1 LHRWGTGAVAA
12 VCLAWLACVNTGAA
26 LAGEPE
32 PPSSSHSPVTRPPSR
47 PTEPAGAT
55 GATGAAPLAFRV
67 YARTAT
73 RIDSLFPVPPIP
85 AGFVGTSMDYCAIT
99 AYSDGGANTVLAH
112 LLSALSPQPVIR
124 IGGNGPD
131 DGCPGIGPRPV
142 SVAADAVAALAQ
154 RTGARLVLGIN
165 LLAHNIARAVSEV
178 RGLVAAIDPQRPF
191 RYIEAFEIGNE
202 PDRYPQYGPSAP
214 RDKVKPY
221 FEQYLRDFAD
231 WAHVIR
237 LAADNPDVGIA
248 GPSLGRLGLPW
259 ITGAQAGDFGA
270 FLRTPSHP
278 SLITFHSYPLHG
290 TARCP
295 ARDCPSIPNL
305 LANHSSVGL
314 ANQVAPF
321 VGRLPRGRALR
332 VDEVNSVTGGGAEGV
347 SNTFASAL
355 WALDTLFEFAKAG
368 VSGVNVHTFPG
379 ARYALYDGPSGGWRV
394 FPEYYGMLAFAR
406 AAPAGASLLAV
417 SGGLADRAVKVWAT
431 RSATGRLT
439 TVVINKSLRAAE
451 VQLSGAGVPS
461 RSSATLVWLR
471 APATGERRRCPRG
484 YASTGL
490 CAIDGVTLGGASF
503 GPPASLGGD
512 RTTTGVLG
520 KAARGTCTRL
530 LRCVR
535 QPPGSAITLTMAPG
549 TAVLIGGS
557 ARQGA

>member
-1 LHRWGTGAVAA
+1 LHAGGPTGAVVA
-12 VCLAWLACVNTGAA
+12 VCLAWLACINGGAA
-26 LAGEPE
+26 LAAKPE
-32 PPSSSHSPVTRPPSR
+32 PPASYHVPAPRSPSR
-47 PTEPAGAT
+47 STGTT
-55 GATGAAPLAFRV
+55 GATGPAPLAFRI

-73 RIDSLFPVPPIP
+73 RIDSLFPVAPIP

-99 AYSDGGANTVLAH
+99 AYSDGGANTVLAN

-142 SVAADAVAALAQ
+142 SVAADAIAALAG

-165 LLAHNIARAVSEV
+165 LLAHNLARVVSEV

-221 FEQYLRDFAD
+221 FERYLRDFAD
-231 WAHVIR
+231 WAVAIR
-237 LAADNPDVGIA
+237 IAADNPDVGIA
-248 GPSLGRLGLPW
+248 GPSLGRIGLPW
-259 ITGAQAGDFGA
+259 ITGTDAGDFGA

-290 TARCP
+290 SSSCP

-321 VGRLPRGRALR
+321 VGLLPHGRVLR
-332 VDEVNSVTGGGAEGV
+332 IDEINSVTGGGAKGI

-379 ARYALYDGPSGGWRV
+379 ARYALYKGPRGGWRV
-394 FPEYYGMLAFAR
+394 FPEYYGLLAFAR
-406 AAPAGASLLAV
+406 AAPAGARLLAV
-417 SGGLADRAVKVWAT
+417 GGGLANRAVKVWAT

-439 TVVINKSLRAAE
+439 DVVINKSVRPVE

-461 RSSATLVWLR
+461 RGSAMLSWLT
-471 APATGERRRCPRG
+471 APAIGERWRCPRG

-490 CAIDGVTLGGASF
+490 CAIDGIRLGGASF
-503 GPPASLGGD
+503 GPEAYLGGD

-520 KAARGTCTRL
+520 KPARGTCTRL
-530 LRCVR
+530 LECVR
-535 QPPGSAITLTMAPG
+535 QPPGSAITLTMPPG
-549 TAVLIGGS
+549 TAVLVSGS
-557 ARQGA
+557 AQHDA